1 VAGARD
7 KVVRRAG
14 LGALLLAP
22 LGACAAW
29 QGMMTPDTAVADC
42 PVILR
47 ASAWVDHMPKVGTGP
62 HKMIVAV
69 KLDDERSWQL
79 TPEPSADPAVRS
91 LALSPGGPAVV
102 GNAGYREPV
111 SDDMP
116 TAISLTCGGR
126 EVARIDRIQVV
137 M

>member
-1 VAGARD
+1 
-7 KVVRRAG
+7 VVGRAG
-14 LGALLLAP
+14 LAILLLAP

-29 QGMMTPDTAVADC
+29 QGMMTSGAPVADC
-42 PVILR
+42 PSVLR
-47 ASAWVDHMPKVGTGP
+47 ASAWVDHMPKVGSGP

-69 KLDDERSWQL
+69 KLDDDRPWRL
-79 TPEPSADPAVRS
+79 TPEASAETSVRS
-91 LALSPGGPAVV
+91 LALSPGGPAVA

-111 SDDMP
+111 GDDMP
-116 TAISLTCGGR
+116 MAVSVTCGGR